1 MNKFRR
7 LQYID
12 YDGSSIAVYRSLS
25 NVALYDGSFGDPRM
39 GWPWLLLRRPLVA
52 HFNCGAIPFAVDP
65 NHAIRLPLY

>member
-25 NVALYDGSFGDPRM
+25 K
-39 GWPWLLLRRPLVA
+39 VA
-52 HFNCGAIPFAVDP
+52 HYEDNFGESEDGMAV
-65 NHAIRLPLY
+65 AC